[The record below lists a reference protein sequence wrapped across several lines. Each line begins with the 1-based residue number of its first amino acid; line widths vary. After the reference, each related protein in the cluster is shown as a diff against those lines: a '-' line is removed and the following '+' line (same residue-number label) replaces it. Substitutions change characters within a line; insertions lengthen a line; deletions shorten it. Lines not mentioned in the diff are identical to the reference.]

1 MSGARPPGWRR
12 RDLALSCA
20 AVAAA
25 AAALVFTWL
34 RLFVGMDVHTE
45 SWYVLVPWRWVLGD
59 APFVHERSVLH
70 MPGLLVYPFVKLF
83 GLVTGNDPTGVV
95 LYTRHL
101 YLLLTLGVAVA
112 VFLLLRRLVCWQLA
126 LVIAAV
132 NVTYIFWATPQLSY
146 NTMALAFLSLGAA
159 LGARVVVL
167 GEGRASAMASGAA
180 YGLAVVAYPTL
191 LFIVAFFAVFFVF
204 AHGRRV
210 VAVVA
215 EGAFDH
221 PPDPPGPPTGITAW
235 RSLSAWVAGGA
246 LVLVPVAFILL
257 SFGWRNIKASV
268 RASIVG
274 GRAIQQL
281 GGAPKAIAVARSSWA
296 FVTMHP
302 LVLVAAVA
310 VYLVYRRWP
319 ERGRAL
325 LVLLPLVLWLGS
337 RDDLLQASGFVGAY
351 MLLAVYLF
359 LFLPRHE
366 RDAGAKL
373 LIWVWAPAVLAGAM
387 TAFTSGNGLE
397 NAAVGV
403 APTLMV
409 GGLFLAWAL
418 EAAGR
423 PAAARPPDALESAAG
438 DPAASQPGGAEAATD
453 AGGALAAPRPGR
465 LSWLAMAALL
475 AVLALTIVFQF
486 QFQQGGL
493 PYSSLTS
500 RFDSG
505 PWWGIK
511 VTPGQRAQA
520 DGFARDLR
528 AQTRPGDELL
538 VFYGGSGYYL
548 YWSGGIASNAYGLMP
563 EGDPAVLPQATFD
576 YFREHQVVPAVV
588 VRLVPPGG
596 LSPAQVATGSGGLGY
611 PATLVR
617 PSYVF
622 YRKPP
627 GESTREVLAGL
638 PRR

>member
-1 MSGARPPGWRR
+1 
-12 RDLALSCA
+12 
-20 AVAAA
+20 
-25 AAALVFTWL
+25 
-34 RLFVGMDVHTE
+34 
-45 SWYVLVPWRWVLGD
+45 
-59 APFVHERSVLH
+59 
-70 MPGLLVYPFVKLF
+70 
-83 GLVTGNDPTGVV
+83 
-95 LYTRHL
+95 
-101 YLLLTLGVAVA
+101 
-112 VFLLLRRLVCWQLA
+112 
-126 LVIAAV
+126 
-132 NVTYIFWATPQLSY
+132 
-146 NTMALAFLSLGAA
+146 
-159 LGARVVVL
+159 
-167 GEGRASAMASGAA
+167 MASGAA

-438 DPAASQPGGAEAATD
+438 DSAASEPGGAEAATD

-528 AQTRPGDELL
+528 AQTRPGDQLL

-563 EGDPAVLPQATFD
+563 EGDPARAPAGDVRLLPRASGRARGGRPPGAAGGPESRPGRDRERGPGLSRDAGAPFLRLLPQAAG
-576 YFREHQVVPAVV
+576 REHA
-588 VRLVPPGG
+588 GG
-596 LSPAQVATGSGGLGY
+596 ARRP
-611 PATLVR
+611 PATLSDR
-617 PSYVF
+617 P
-622 YRKPP
+622 RAGRPAGP
-627 GESTREVLAGL
+627 ARRAGRRETRRPVCRRRAPLRYAGGDGASCG
-638 PRR
+638 PARGSSP